1 MLNTP
6 IRGLFIAFLFA
17 LILSPAPARAESPF
31 CSDPGCKATRQTFQ
45 QLCDYIV
52 AEKAAVTHDLCGRLL
67 HADFGAWVRNSGG
80 PPLPGHGHCL
90 RRWPVEETIAAGLLG
105 YGLRNG
111 LFGRHR

>member
-52 AEKAAVTHDLCGRLL
+52 AEKAAVTHGT
-67 HADFGAWVRNSGG
+67 V
-80 PPLPGHGHCL
+80 PLP
-90 RRWPVEETIAAGLLG
+90 T
-105 YGLRNG
+105 
-111 LFGRHR
+111 